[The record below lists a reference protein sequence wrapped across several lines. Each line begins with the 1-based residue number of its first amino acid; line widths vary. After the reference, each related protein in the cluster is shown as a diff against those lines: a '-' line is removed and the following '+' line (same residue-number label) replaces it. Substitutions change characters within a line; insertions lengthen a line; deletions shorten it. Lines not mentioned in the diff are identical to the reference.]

1 MAKKKTAARTAKS
14 SQKVQTKRNSS
25 FSWNDVLVLELDDR
39 IAGLRA
45 ATAKMKP
52 VKGRDPYTGKART
65 VTYRVGTGVEEF
77 IRANGTLMTPH
88 PLPTGMSLTD
98 VPKRYRLKACFA
110 VAFRVA
116 LSSGGKLRY
125 AEGYALQ
132 ISGDSPYLVHHAWC
146 VDAENR
152 VIDLAWGGL
161 AQLGI
166 ARAYLGIVFDLAD
179 KRFAK
184 LWCKSLIDDSEHNWP
199 LWNEPAPLPQGTT
212 GDRARRAKKKT
223 AAKAR
228 AMKPKKG

>member
-14 SQKVQTKRNSS
+14 SQKVQTKRDSPV
-25 FSWNDVLVLELDDR
+25 SWNDVLVRYLDDK
-39 IAGLRA
+39 IAHYKA
-45 ATAKMKP
+45 ANAKAKP
-52 VKGRDPYTGKART
+52 VTGCDPKTGKART
-65 VTYRVGTGVEEF
+65 FTFLAGTGIEEF
-77 IRANGTLMTPH
+77 IRANGTLMTPY

-98 VPKRYRLKACFA
+98 VPKRYRLNACFA
-110 VAFRVA
+110 VAFQVA

-125 AEGYALQ
+125 AEGYALPNNGNVPPQ
-132 ISGDSPYLVHHAWC
+132 LHAWC

-152 VIDLAWGGL
+152 VIDLAWGG
-161 AQLGI
+161 AAALGI

-184 LWCKSLIDDSEHNWP
+184 LWCKSLIDDWEHNWP

-228 AMKPKKG
+228 AIKPKKG